1 MSKET
6 PEDAITEEEMAGTAP
21 SALSASPAPPRNACK
36 NASNPSL
43 KISIDKETV
52 SALMSKRKASPPSPS
67 SSKKLYNKNTLDRRD
82 GLGAYIDHPEKYDS
96 SRIIFYDDNF
106 VAINDLYPKSSVHT
120 LLLPRSKKHALQHP
134 FDAFEDAEFLASVQ
148 EQATKLRDIVGKEL
162 QRRYG
167 KFSKQDIPREKVL
180 NGEVEIDRPE
190 DMPIGR
196 DWNKDVKVGIHAHP
210 SMNHLHIHV
219 LSVDRYS
226 ECMKH
231 RKHYNSFA
239 TPFFVELED
248 FPLAKD
254 DVRRHPGKEGYL
266 DSDLL
271 CWRCRRNFGNKFAR
285 LKEHLKEEFDAWKRE

>member
-6 PEDAITEEEMAGTAP
+6 PEDAITEEEIAGTAP
-21 SALSASPAPPRNACK
+21 SALSASSVPPRNA
-36 NASNPSL
+36 SL
-43 KISIDKETV
+43 
-52 SALMSKRKASPPSPS
+52 MNKRKASPPSPS
-67 SSKKLYNKNTLDRRD
+67 TSKKPYNKNAFDRRD

-96 SRIIFYDDNF
+96 SRIIFYEDDF
-106 VAINDLYPKSSVHT
+106 VAINDLYPKSSVHA
-120 LLLPRSKKHALQHP
+120 LLLPRSNKHTLQHP
-134 FDAFEDAEFLASVQ
+134 FDAFEDPDFLASVQ
-148 EQATKLRDIVGKEL
+148 EQATKLRDIIGKEL

-180 NGEVEIDRPE
+180 NGEVEIDKPE
-190 DMPIGR
+190 DMPTGR
-196 DWNKDVKVGIHAHP
+196 EWNKEVKVGIHAHP

-219 LSVDRYS
+219 LSADRYS
-226 ECMKH
+226 DCMKH

-271 CWRCRRNFGNKFAR
+271 CWRCGRNFGNKFAR